1 MLTTLNAIDA
11 VADYERDGYYV
22 FRQALSPPA
31 LAAIEGWL
39 DGACVRARDE
49 KGLEA
54 QFEDAANGEGQP
66 VVRKLRRL
74 FWTDPGFWQPLLERE
89 GVFDIA
95 RHLVSSAPML
105 VFHAA
110 FLKPGVVGSRVAYHQ
125 DQALWQYTY
134 PRAANLW
141 LAVTPSTIE
150 NGCIRVCRQSHR
162 RGVIPHVQLPD
173 YPYHEAIDL
182 AAAGLESTPIE
193 MQPGDLLLWDRFTVH
208 GSEEN
213 NSAQSRKAVVMV
225 FVDGTQ
231 ADFRA
236 TDRFAVPPG
245 GAVGGV

>member
-1 MLTTLNAIDA
+1 MLTTRNALDA

-22 FRQALSPPA
+22 FRQALAPAA
-31 LAAIEGWL
+31 LARIERWL
-39 DGACVRARDE
+39 DAACDRAPDQKE
-49 KGLEA
+49 LEA
-54 QFEDAANGEGQP
+54 QFEDPASGDAKP

-74 FWTDPGFWQPLLERE
+74 FWNDPGFWQPLLEDE

-95 RHLVSSAPML
+95 RSIVSDAPML

-110 FLKPGVVGSRVAYHQ
+110 FMKPGVVGSPVAYHQ
-125 DQALWQYTY
+125 DQALWQYSY

-150 NGCIRVCRQSHR
+150 NGCIRVCKQSHR
-162 RGVIPHVQLPD
+162 RGLIPHAQLPG

-193 MQPGDLLLWDRFTVH
+193 MQAGDLLLWDRFTVH

-213 NSAQSRKAVVMV
+213 HSAQSRKAVVMV
-225 FVDGTQ
+225 FVDGMQ

-236 TDRFAVPPG
+236 TDRFAVPVRSAAG
-245 GAVGGV
+245 RA